1 MSIDLA
7 PHNPYGLTVRSAVL
21 GRCGGFGAGID
32 RLANLSNLGAII
44 TDPLGTRDQAI
55 QLIPTP
61 GGLLYR
67 SSTRTWR
74 RAQRDAAHWQTLDL
88 PVLLCLQPRSIQ
100 DLQELLRN
108 LHEGEWA
115 AVLLDLEQSSELN
128 HLARWCELL
137 RNQWE
142 APLLIQV
149 ATDQISQ
156 LNSIPQMIDG
166 LVLGSGPRAKHE
178 SHYGRLVGPAI
189 EPLLGWGLERLR
201 ELTEKPLICSAPSL
215 ASINTLPAIG
225 AQAIIF
231 DSLLWTTAPQQL
243 PQINL

>member
-1 MSIDLA
+1 
-7 PHNPYGLTVRSAVL
+7 
-21 GRCGGFGAGID
+21 
-32 RLANLSNLGAII
+32 
-44 TDPLGTRDQAI
+44 
-55 QLIPTP
+55 
-61 GGLLYR
+61 
-67 SSTRTWR
+67 
-74 RAQRDAAHWQTLDL
+74 
-88 PVLLCLQPRSIQ
+88 VLLCLQPRSIQ

-115 AVLLDLEQSSELN
+115 AVVLDLEQSSELN
-128 HLARWCELL
+128 HMARWCELV

-156 LNSIPQMIDG
+156 LTAIPQAVDS
-166 LVLGSGPRAKHE
+166 LLLGSGPRAKHE

-215 ASINTLPAIG
+215 ASIAALPEIG
-225 AQAIIF
+225 AQAIVL
-231 DSLLWTTAPQQL
+231 DSLLWTTTPQQL